1 MTFVATFCIL
11 FLFWIFMSGQL
22 DWWHLSWGVLS
33 CILVAA
39 ISHDFLFK
47 GGKSNGKI
55 FKESVFFVAYVPWL
69 LYQIIQANMYIAY
82 LALHPK
88 MPRLIDPHIIKFK
101 TILKK
106 DFARVTFANSIT
118 LTPGTITVLIKDD
131 HFFVHAIDKKVAQS
145 LPGKME
151 QRIASIYM
159 ED

>member
-1 MTFVATFCIL
+1 MAFTITFFIL
-11 FLFWIFMSGQL
+11 FIFWIFISGQL

-33 CILVAA
+33 SALVAA
-39 ISHDFLFK
+39 ISNDFLFK
-47 GGKSNGKI
+47 GITLQSMMSEGVRFI
-55 FKESVFFVAYVPWL
+55 AYVPWL
-69 LYQIIQANMYIAY
+69 LYQIIRANIYIAY

-88 MPRLIDPHIIKFK
+88 MSRLIDPHIIKFK

-118 LTPGTITVLIKDD
+118 LTPGTITVLIKENR
-131 HFFVHAIDKKVAQS
+131 FFVHAIDKKVAES

-151 QRIASIYM
+151 QRIARIYM

>member
-1 MTFVATFCIL
+1 MAFIATFFIL
-11 FLFWIFMSGQL
+11 FIFWIFISGQL

-33 CILVAA
+33 SALVAG
-39 ISHDFLFK
+39 ISHDLLIKDIGAKGRIKKTILF
-47 GGKSNGKI
+47 I
-55 FKESVFFVAYVPWL
+55 AYIPWL
-69 LYQIIQANMYIAY
+69 LYQIVRANTYIAY

-88 MPRLIDPHIIKFK
+88 MHRLIDPHIIKFK

-131 HFFVHAIDKKVAQS
+131 YFFVHAIDKKVAEA
-145 LPGKME
+145 LPGQME
-151 QRIASIYM
+151 QRIAGIYM

>member
-1 MTFVATFCIL
+1 MSFVATFIVL
-11 FLFWIFMSGQL
+11 FLFWVFISGQL

-33 CILVAA
+33 CVIVAA
-39 ISHDFLFK
+39 ISHDLLFK
-47 GGKSNGKI
+47 DIRSKNRV
-55 FKESVFFVAYVPWL
+55 KETTLFIAYIPWL
-69 LYQIIQANMYIAY
+69 LYQIIRANIYIAY

-88 MPRLIDPHIIKFK
+88 MKQLIDPHIIKFK

-106 DFARVTFANSIT
+106 DLARVTFANSIT

-131 HFFVHAIDKKVAQS
+131 HFFVHAIDKQVAES

-151 QRIASIYM
+151 QRIAGIYM